1 MVALP
6 IVSNR
11 LLRRRRRP
19 EAGRTLGVTNG
30 TASAFRARNSS
41 GERQPPCPQSRC
53 GRPARRRAAVATAAQ
68 LFGFGP
74 PEEHH
79 DGLAGELHEVE
90 SLPALFADLVERAD
104 YG

>member
-1 MVALP
+1 
-6 IVSNR
+6 
-11 LLRRRRRP
+11 
-19 EAGRTLGVTNG
+19 
-30 TASAFRARNSS
+30 
-41 GERQPPCPQSRC
+41 
-53 GRPARRRAAVATAAQ
+53 VATAAQ